1 MEKKIIDFLDGR
13 REEFIGL
20 SQEIHRNP
28 ELGNEEFFASTL
40 LKGYLK
46 GKGFQI
52 SEGIAGHETGFIAR
66 KKSPGREGEKF
77 PRLAFLAEYDALPG
91 LGHACGHNIIGA
103 ISTAGAVAL
112 GELLDKV
119 PGEVILYGC
128 PSEEGGENG
137 SAKASYV
144 RENLFQDA
152 DLAMIIHPGS
162 ENCVTGKT
170 LALNP
175 LDFEFFGQS
184 AHASG
189 SPEKGKNALDALIHL
204 FNGIATLRQH
214 VTPDVRIH
222 GIITHGGDAP
232 NIIPDYTKGRF
243 YIRAETKEGVDR
255 VTDQIEKIAQGA
267 GLITGCQVK
276 ISNFQNRVDNL
287 VTNQYFDS
295 LYAETF
301 EKLGGTVSTVPRKS
315 IGSTDVGNVS
325 HVIPTIHPTI
335 KICDREIPAH
345 THQFAEAASSPLGDE
360 AVILGGKALALLGL
374 KLLQNPEEI
383 RKIKEFHRG

>member
-1 MEKKIIDFLDGR
+1 MEKKIIDFLDGK

-28 ELGNEEFFASTL
+28 EIGNEEFFASTL

-46 GKGFQI
+46 KNGF
-52 SEGIAGHETGFIAR
+52 EVEENIAGHKTGFIAR
-66 KKSPGREGEKF
+66 KKSPVREGERVPKI
-77 PRLAFLAEYDALPG
+77 AFLAEYDALPG

-112 GELLDKV
+112 GEFLEEV
-119 PGEVILYGC
+119 TGEVVLYGC

-144 RENLFQDA
+144 KENFFHGVDA
-152 DLAMIIHPGS
+152 AMIIHPGS
-162 ENCVTGKT
+162 ENCRTGKS

-184 AHASG
+184 AHAAG

-214 VTPDVRIH
+214 VTSDVRIH

-255 VTDQIEKIAQGA
+255 VTEQIEKIAQGA
-267 GLITGCQVK
+267 CLITGCQVK

-287 VTNQYFDS
+287 IPTEYFDT
-295 LYAETF
+295 LYAETL
-301 EKLGGTVSTVPRKS
+301 EKLGEKASSVPRKS
-315 IGSTDVGNVS
+315 MGSTDVGNVS

-335 KICDREIPAH
+335 KICDNPIPAH
-345 THQFAEAASSPLGDE
+345 THEFAAAASSSKGDE

-374 KLLQNPEEI
+374 RLLQNPEEI
-383 RKIKEFHRG
+383 RKIKEAHWR